1 MANAA
6 DLRGKTPFRGFLIG
20 FPGSGKTGSIAALAN
35 AGYKI
40 RMLDFDGNAD
50 SLLSY
55 LDDRAL
61 ENVDIITFTDR
72 MVDKGK
78 KGIMPKG
85 IPTAFT
91 GALQTMRDGWKST
104 DASGNEVDLGNPED
118 WGSDTI
124 VVVDSLTK
132 VGEASRNRVLHE
144 ANRTS
149 RNSTRQTW
157 GAAMD
162 DQMRFLEI
170 IADRSNGYHVLV
182 TAHLKLFGPKAI
194 EKDDD
199 DTTQEIKRELI
210 ELVPHRYFP
219 AMLGTA
225 RLPELGGQLPII
237 VLAEAKAVGHKT
249 KRVLVTEPRPEVDVK
264 VPAKDLPRELPIGT
278 GMLDIF
284 KALGHIPPGWDK

>member
-6 DLRGKTPFRGFLIG
+6 NLRGKTPVRGFIVG
-20 FPGSGKTGSIAALAN
+20 FPGSGKTGSLAALAN

-50 SLLSY
+50 SLLAY

-61 ENVDIITFTDR
+61 ENVDIITCADR

-91 GALQTMRDGWKST
+91 DALHTMRDGWKST
-104 DASGNEVDLGNPED
+104 DAEGNEVDLGNPED
-118 WGSDTI
+118 WGPDTI

-144 ANRTS
+144 ANRTA

-199 DTTQEIKRELI
+199 DTTQEIKRELV

-225 RLPELGGQLPII
+225 RLPELGGQLPMI
-237 VLAEAKAVGHKT
+237 VLAEAKSVGHKT
-249 KRVLVTEPRPEVDVK
+249 KRVLVTEPRPEVDIK

-284 KALGHIPPGWDK
+284 KALGHVPPGWDK